1 VRGHRGWIALLA
13 VLCLAPAVLSGQERG
28 ANALGDAIA
37 GLGVNVRVLVIAAHP
52 DDEDTRLIT
61 WLTKGHRAEVAYLS
75 LTRGDGGQNLIGNEL
90 GEALGVIRT
99 EELLTARRLDGAHQY
114 FTRAY
119 DFGFSKSAEETY
131 KHWPHDSLLKDVITV
146 VRAFRPQVIIT
157 VFTGTPADGHGQH
170 QVSAILG
177 REAYDLSGDSVR
189 FPAKSTEGLAPWTV
203 SKFYRGRSYFGP
215 PFSYQYN
222 SGDYDALLGLSYAEL
237 AVISRSQHRSQ
248 GTGALPRKG
257 PSLGYL
263 MREATRVN
271 AGTDSTKE
279 RSIFD
284 GIDTTMVWS
293 ERFMPSKGFRDSL
306 PQRLSSLRST
316 YDPWRPEASVGPAL
330 AELSCVGE
338 HCAFSG
344 LPPDSL
350 RARAQRALLLAH
362 GIAIEATVN
371 RDILAVGD
379 TMSVLVA
386 VYNRGH
392 SPVFV
397 FPHGEFVS
405 GLSVEDAHSGA
416 TSGMSGGLGISLPP
430 DSVWR
435 DSIRIVGRTPS
446 APWWLASPRHG
457 DMFSVPVLPV
467 ASDQIPG
474 PADLRVAVAVA
485 DIPLWVTV
493 PIAHRFADPVKGG
506 ITHPLLVAP
515 AVTLTLDTQVEYV
528 PATAAIDRTI
538 HVRLRSATTA
548 PRAVRVS
555 LKMPKG
561 LTADSAS
568 RTVQLAPLG
577 AATVDFRVRGSLPV
591 GSYTLAAVA
600 ESKGQT
606 FSTGYQLIDYDHIR
620 PQTLYRDATIMLQA
634 VDVAIPPGANIAYV
648 PGVGDNSAAALRQL
662 GVPVTILDPATLA
675 SADLSPYTAVV
686 IGSRAYEAHPE
697 LVANN
702 ARLLDWVKGGGT
714 MVVQYGQYE
723 MTQPGI
729 MPYPITLTRP
739 AARVTEEDAVVTVL
753 APRDPLLNAPNRI
766 GAADWKGW
774 VQDFALYMPSTFD
787 SAYTPLVSLHDAG
800 EPANSGGLLVAR
812 YGRGTYV
819 YVTLAMFRQLP
830 AGVPGA
836 ARLFVNLLGA
846 RQADAPKV
854 TP

>member
-1 VRGHRGWIALLA
+1 
-13 VLCLAPAVLSGQERG
+13 
-28 ANALGDAIA
+28 
-37 GLGVNVRVLVIAAHP
+37 
-52 DDEDTRLIT
+52 
-61 WLTKGHRAEVAYLS
+61 
-75 LTRGDGGQNLIGNEL
+75 
-90 GEALGVIRT
+90 
-99 EELLTARRLDGAHQY
+99 
-114 FTRAY
+114 
-119 DFGFSKSAEETY
+119 
-131 KHWPHDSLLKDVITV
+131 
-146 VRAFRPQVIIT
+146 
-157 VFTGTPADGHGQH
+157 
-170 QVSAILG
+170 
-177 REAYDLSGDSVR
+177 
-189 FPAKSTEGLAPWTV
+189 
-203 SKFYRGRSYFGP
+203 
-215 PFSYQYN
+215 
-222 SGDYDALLGLSYAEL
+222 
-237 AVISRSQHRSQ
+237 
-248 GTGALPRKG
+248 
-257 PSLGYL
+257 
-263 MREATRVN
+263 
-271 AGTDSTKE
+271 
-279 RSIFD
+279 
-284 GIDTTMVWS
+284 
-293 ERFMPSKGFRDSL
+293 
-306 PQRLSSLRST
+306 
-316 YDPWRPEASVGPAL
+316 
-330 AELSCVGE
+330 
-338 HCAFSG
+338 
-344 LPPDSL
+344 
-350 RARAQRALLLAH
+350 
-362 GIAIEATVN
+362 
-371 RDILAVGD
+371 
-379 TMSVLVA
+379 
-386 VYNRGH
+386 
-392 SPVFV
+392 
-397 FPHGEFVS
+397 
-405 GLSVEDAHSGA
+405 
-416 TSGMSGGLGISLPP
+416 
-430 DSVWR
+430 
-435 DSIRIVGRTPS
+435 
-446 APWWLASPRHG
+446 
-457 DMFSVPVLPV
+457 VPVV
-467 ASDQIPG
+467 
-474 PADLRVAVAVA
+474 
-485 DIPLWVTV
+485 
-493 PIAHRFADPVKGG
+493 HRFADPVKGG

-528 PATAAIDRTI
+528 PANAAVDRTI

-548 PRAVRVS
+548 ARAVKVS

-561 LTADSAS
+561 LTADTAS
-568 RTVQLAPLG
+568 RTIQLAPLG

-600 ESKGQT
+600 ESRGQT
-606 FSTGYQLIDYDHIR
+606 FTTGYQLIDYDHIR

-634 VDVAIPPGANIAYV
+634 VDVAIPPGANVAYV

-662 GVPVTILDPATLA
+662 GVPVTILDPTTLA

-753 APRDPLLNAPNRI
+753 APRDPLLNAPNHI